1 LLVEANSEW
10 QLQLRRL
17 KQQSPPEELDQFSFV
32 LANATDAVGDIG
44 DDARQELQQQ
54 NELAK
59 QKKLTKIYSERAN

>member
-1 LLVEANSEW
+1 M
-10 QLQLRRL
+10 RRL

-32 LANATDAVGDIG
+32 LTNATDAVGDIG
-44 DDARQELQQQ
+44 DDARQEMQKQ